1 MNFENL
7 FDLKEAKKTNIL
19 ISGANASGKTRLA
32 CAISSMLNRLG
43 YKVVVID
50 VSGVWKTVSDLPKLI
65 KAYKFNEEIA
75 IPETP
80 FESHI
85 VDLSMLKLSETK
97 QIVEKISNQIWDS
110 RQNQP
115 NQKPMWL
122 VFEEAELYLRNIRG
136 TASESVYRMVHVAR
150 NIGVR
155 CILLTVDLALLDASV
170 VRQAGLRFHGFLNV
184 EENSKRKFSSYYGKD
199 YTRIAFE
206 DLEAGDFIRLSGRKL
221 DIISVPL
228 FKPKHKPKAIYEF
241 VQPQEQAITTP
252 ERRSLIS
259 RLLHI

>member
-1 MNFENL
+1 MQFENL
-7 FDLKEAKKTNIL
+7 FDLKEAKKTNLL

-50 VSGVWKTVSDLPKLI
+50 VSGIWKTISDLPFVV
-65 KAYKFNEEIA
+65 KAYKFDGEIS
-75 IPETP
+75 IPKRP
-80 FESHI
+80 YESHI

-97 QIVEKISNQIWDS
+97 EIVEQISNEIWES

-122 VFEEAELYLRNIRG
+122 IFEEAEIYLRNIRG
-136 TASESVYRMVHVAR
+136 SASESVYRMVHVAR

-155 CILLTVDLALLDASV
+155 CVLLSVDLALLDASV
-170 VRQAGLRFHGFLNV
+170 IRQCGIRYHGFLNV
-184 EENSKRKFSSYYGKD
+184 EQNSKRKFTSYYGKD

-206 DLEAGDFIRLSGRKL
+206 DLEAGDFIRLHKRKL
-221 DIISVPL
+221 DIVSVPL
-228 FKPKHKPKAIYEF
+228 FEPKHKPQAVYQFE
-241 VQPQEQAITTP
+241 QEPQATIP
-252 ERRSLIS
+252 EPKRKSFIK
-259 RLLHI
+259 RLLNL